1 VKDDEL
7 REMRNALEA
16 RIESCWNRLDDAVEE
31 LTERHGVSVNLI
43 VEHVQQVVETKA
55 RRDGDLTERD

>member
-43 VEHVQQVVETKA
+43 VEHVQQVVET
-55 RRDGDLTERD
+55 RRAETGI